1 MKFDIKKIYKKAPLS
16 ELLLYLGIIAIGVA
30 LDQITKYLAVEF
42 LQPVGS
48 VPLIK
53 DVLHLTYVENP
64 GAAFGMLK
72 GAPWL
77 FNTVSVLSVIVMTA
91 FLVLGQS
98 PNKLYGISL
107 SMIVSGGI
115 GNLIDRFTLKYV
127 VDFIDFTLIDFAVFN
142 GADSFVCVG
151 AGLLILALVLDL
163 IKEAKNKNDN

>member
-107 SMIVSGGI
+107 AMIVSGGI